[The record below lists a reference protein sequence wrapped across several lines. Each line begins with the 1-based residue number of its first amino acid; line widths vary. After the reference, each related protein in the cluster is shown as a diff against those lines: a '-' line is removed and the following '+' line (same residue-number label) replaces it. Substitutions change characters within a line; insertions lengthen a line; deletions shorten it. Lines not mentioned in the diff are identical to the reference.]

1 MGSAEFRALWEEAP
15 TAPIHPME
23 DSMPTRPIRA
33 LVSAAVAMT
42 VITTLGACAGA
53 SSRAAVGGAAPV
65 EGRSLSIR
73 FDNGAR
79 EYVHVYLIGHQREW
93 LLGRVEPGAV
103 ATLRLPQ
110 ESAAEESGFVQLAVL
125 TGDRISLQAARN
137 MRARTTML
145 QPVSSILEQRWR
157 FAQGE
162 LLSLRLPTSAVDV
175 GRQ

>member
-15 TAPIHPME
+15 WAPVFPLE
-23 DSMPTRPIRA
+23 DSMTTRRIRA
-33 LVSAAVAMT
+33 LVSVAASMT
-42 VITTLGACAGA
+42 VIATLGACAGA
-53 SSRAAVGGAAPV
+53 TSRPAAAGPSPV
-65 EGRSLSIR
+65 EERPLSIR

-79 EYVHVYLIGHQREW
+79 EYVHVYLVGHQREW

-103 ATLRLPQ
+103 ATLRIPT
-110 ESAAEESGFVQLAVL
+110 ESMAEESGFVQLAVL
-125 TGDRISLQAARN
+125 TGDRVTLQAARN

-162 LLSLRLPTSAVDV
+162 LLSLRLPGSAVDV
-175 GRQ
+175 SRQ

>member
-1 MGSAEFRALWEEAP
+1 
-15 TAPIHPME
+15 
-23 DSMPTRPIRA
+23 MPTPRIRA
-33 LVSAAVAMT
+33 LVSFAAAMT
-42 VITTLGACAGA
+42 VLLGLGACAGA
-53 SSRAAVGGAAPV
+53 SSRPAIDGPAPV
-65 EGRSLSIR
+65 EAHPLAIR

-103 ATLRLPQ
+103 TTLRLPQ
-110 ESAAEESGFVQLAVL
+110 ESIADESGFVQLAVL
-125 TGDRISLQAARN
+125 TGDRVTLQAARN
-137 MRARTTML
+137 VRARTTML

-162 LLSLRLPTSAVDV
+162 LLSLRLPTSAVDL